1 MNVILTFAHLISFSK
16 CHSDITNIEFAIR
29 LYPAN
34 SFKLNTHNL
43 KEPFIVF
50 TNLLEGQIGSVR
62 RMNLV
67 EKSTQTRT
75 RDYRGKSDN
84 GKLESARLRQLCIN
98 L

>member
-1 MNVILTFAHLISFSK
+1 MTFEKSVCNE
-16 CHSDITNIEFAIR
+16 CHFDNTNIEFAIR

-62 RMNLV
+62 RMSLV
-67 EKSTQTRT
+67 EELTQTRT
-75 RDYRGKSDN
+75 RDYRVKPDN
-84 GKLESARLRQLCIN
+84 DKLDSARQ
-98 L
+98 

>member
-1 MNVILTFAHLISFSK
+1 MTLQKSLCNE
-16 CHSDITNIEFAIR
+16 CHFDIANIEFAIR

-34 SFKLNTHNL
+34 SFKLNANNL

-75 RDYRGKSDN
+75 RDCRVKPDN
-84 GKLESARLRQLCIN
+84 DKLESARQ
-98 L
+98 